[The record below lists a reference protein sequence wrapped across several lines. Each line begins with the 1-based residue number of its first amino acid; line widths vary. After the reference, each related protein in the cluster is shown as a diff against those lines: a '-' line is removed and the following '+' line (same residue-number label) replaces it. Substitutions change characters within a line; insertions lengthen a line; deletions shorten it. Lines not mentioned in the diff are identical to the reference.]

1 MRGGADT
8 AREDRRVAEG
18 PLRALI
24 ERLGSSAVVVVLGDG
39 GVGKTTLA
47 AALAAVLARNGE
59 RVLAV
64 TVDPSNRLRTSL
76 GLSGPAGVEEPV
88 AIEGFGPARP
98 PTPLSPEPGF
108 LHAVVLDAATEMTRL
123 VTRLVPDDATRR
135 RITDNVFFR
144 KAAGTM
150 TGTHEYAA
158 MERLLEALESGRYT
172 RVVLDTPPER
182 HALDFLDAPARLDAL
197 LSSEVFQLFVRAS
210 SGLSRAG
217 LEAIRWKSLILK
229 GISRFAGEETFLAV
243 LDFVLAF
250 EPLFEGF
257 RERAAR
263 VRTLLSG
270 PDSATVVACRPGER
284 CAEGVLATLS
294 ALRSRGITPAAVVAN
309 RVHAW
314 PMPGAKGRTDSVVDA
329 AAVKD
334 ALGSAPAL
342 SLLAP
347 EELRDLAT
355 EILVLARKYRDLAQ
369 RDEAHV
375 SALRSAVDPIPVF
388 VVPLLPD
395 EVRDLAGLARFAAAL
410 G

>member
-1 MRGGADT
+1 MREGADT
-8 AREDRRVAEG
+8 AWEDRRLADG
-18 PLRALI
+18 PLGALI
-24 ERLGSSAVVVVLGDG
+24 ERLGSRAVAVVLGDG

-47 AALAAVLARNGE
+47 AALAAVLARKGE

-88 AIEGFGPARP
+88 ALEGFGPARP
-98 PTPLSPEPGF
+98 TAPGSGS

-135 RITDNVFFR
+135 RITDNIFFR

-182 HALDFLDAPARLDAL
+182 HALDFLDAPARLNAL

-270 PDSATVVACRPGER
+270 PDSATLVVCRPGER

-294 ALRSRGITPAAVVAN
+294 ALQGRGITPAAVVAN

-314 PMPGAKGRTDSVVDA
+314 PMPGGEPAGLAGSVVDA

-342 SLLAP
+342 SLLPP

-355 EILVLARKYRDLAQ
+355 EVLVLARRYRDLAE

-375 SALRSAVDPIPVF
+375 RSLRSAVDPIPVF
-388 VVPLLPD
+388 GVPLLAE
-395 EVRDLAGLARFAAAL
+395 EVRDLAGLARFAAVL

>member
-1 MRGGADT
+1 MKPLNELVERIGT
-8 AREDRRVAEG
+8 SRV
-18 PLRALI
+18 I
-24 ERLGSSAVVVVLGDG
+24 VVLGDG

-47 AALAAVLARNGE
+47 AALAVVLARRGE

-76 GLSGPAGVEEPV
+76 GLSGPAGVEEAV
-88 AIEGFGPARP
+88 RLEAREGRG
-98 PTPLSPEPGF
+98 TPS
-108 LHAVVLDAATEMTRL
+108 LHAVVLEAGTEMQRL
-123 VTRLVPDDATRR
+123 ISRLVPDEATRR

-182 HALDFLDAPARLDAL
+182 HALDFLDAPARLNAL
-197 LSSEVFQLFVRAS
+197 LSSDIFQLFVRAS

-217 LEAIRWKSLILK
+217 LEAIRWKSVILK
-229 GISRFAGEETFLAV
+229 GISRFTGEDTFLAV
-243 LDFVLAF
+243 LDFVLVF

-257 RERAAR
+257 RERATR

-270 PDSATVVACRPGER
+270 PDSATLVVCRPGKR

-294 ALRSRGITPAAVVAN
+294 ALRGRGITPAAVVAN
-309 RVHAW
+309 RVHVW
-314 PMPGAKGRTDSVVDA
+314 PVPGGAPGREGCVVDA

-334 ALGSAPAL
+334 ALGSSPAL

-347 EELRDLAT
+347 EELRDLAS
-355 EILVLARKYRDLAQ
+355 EVLVLARQYRDLAE
-369 RDEAHV
+369 RDEADV
-375 SALRSAVDPIPVF
+375 STLRAAVRPIPVF
-388 VVPLLPD
+388 RVPLLPE
-395 EVRDLAGLARFAAAL
+395 EVRDLPGLERFAAAL
-410 G
+410 ERSGDLAQPLDRVEAHRAQG